1 MKKIEQKRQ
10 MKKYET
16 PKACPISI
24 TAADIIASSG
34 LDYSDES
41 ADKEIE
47 VLSGKK
53 RGEWGNIWKQ

>member
-1 MKKIEQKRQ
+1 